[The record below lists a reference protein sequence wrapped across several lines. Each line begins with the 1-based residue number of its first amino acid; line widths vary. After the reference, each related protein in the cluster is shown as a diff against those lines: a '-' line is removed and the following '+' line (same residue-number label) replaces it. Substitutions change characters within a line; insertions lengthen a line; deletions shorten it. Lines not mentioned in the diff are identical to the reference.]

1 MPFPEPYQS
10 KFNNMSPEK
19 FHHFG
24 RVPLEKAINAIISRS
39 FVWIRLACHVLH
51 LKDRLHRRFEHIPQ
65 PLFRSLLRRR
75 LMSQVAK
82 TACGIRASMNAR
94 KKHLGLAESLTH
106 LVMACHGN
114 MNQ

>member
-24 RVPLEKAINAIISRS
+24 RVPLEKAINAIISI
-39 FVWIRLACHVLH
+39 FRLACHVLH
-51 LKDRLHRRFEHIPQ
+51 LKDCLHRRFELIPQ
-65 PLFRSLLRRR
+65 LLFRSLLRRR
-75 LMSQVAK
+75 SMSQVAE
-82 TACGIRASMNAR
+82 TACGIRASMNAC

-106 LVMACHGN
+106 LVMAT
-114 MNQ
+114 